1 MIPIRLYISGFLSYR
16 EPVELDFTS
25 FDLACIAGPNGAGK
39 SSLLDA
45 MTWVLFGQ
53 ARKRDDS
60 IIHSRSS
67 TAEVRLVF
75 AYEGNLYTVRRIKP
89 RDKTMLLEFQ
99 IWQEDS
105 PQPAAGGSLPIA
117 GSSQPTA
124 YSKRIARA
132 EVDGE
137 GQWRPLTERT
147 LRETELRILQTLR
160 MDYETFINASFF
172 LQGKADQFTQQRPG
186 DRKRILSSI
195 LGLEI
200 WESYRQRAA
209 ERRKLVESDI
219 TGLDGRLRE
228 ISAELAEE
236 QARRNRL
243 QELEAD
249 LERLVTLRLSQD
261 AAVQTARQIAATL
274 QEQGRMVELLRRQLE
289 ALQRRAGESSV
300 RLNERRAEKETH
312 AAILQRASQIV
323 AAYNDW
329 QAKKSELE
337 QVEKTAAR
345 FRETEKRREAP
356 RLEIQAARASLE
368 QELRSLLTEGAQVAA
383 GLQEVIRLRGE
394 IEDAQQELAQSE
406 AQLQQRIELDAS
418 LQAARQRQAD
428 ARAENPRLKAE
439 MDELKERINQLR
451 ETEGAE
457 CPLCGQPLS
466 NEDRLALIER
476 LNVQGREMGD
486 RYRANQNAVQQ
497 SDEGVRLLQAQ
508 IAGLSTVEGQI
519 RQHTSRLAQL
529 SSQVDMLEQR
539 RSTWEAQPAVRLVE
553 VQTSLESE
561 RYALEARQRLAEID
575 AELKKTG
582 YDAAAHDALRQAEE
596 AGRLSESELRALEK
610 ARAALVPLDRE
621 IADLEAQEAEQL
633 KEFVHQGQEYEQ
645 AAAALA
651 VGQAQ
656 APDLDEAENLLLG
669 LKEQENRLRM
679 EMGAAKQKVDVL
691 VGLKAR
697 QSDYE
702 AQREALARQV
712 QQFRQLER
720 AFGKDGVPAL
730 LIEQALPEI
739 ETRANDILT
748 RLSAGSMSVRFV
760 TQGKYKDK
768 NRDDLKETLDIQ
780 ISDGA
785 GTRDYEMFSGG
796 EAFRVNFAIR
806 LALSEVLAQRAGAR
820 LQTLVIDEGFG
831 SQDAQGRQRLIEAI
845 NLVRND
851 FAIILV
857 ITHIDEL
864 KDAFPN
870 RIEVEKTDQGS
881 TVKII

>member
-1 MIPIRLYISGFLSYR
+1 MIPVRLYISGFLSYR
-16 EPVELDFTS
+16 EPVEIDFTS

-45 MTWVLFGQ
+45 ITWALFGQ

-60 IIHSRSS
+60 LIHTRSS
-67 TAEVRLVF
+67 VAEVRLVF
-75 AYEGNLYTVRRIKP
+75 AYESNLYTVRRIKQ

-99 IWQEDS
+99 IWQEQS
-105 PQPAAGGSLPIA
+105 QQATATSHQTAAISKKMARGDVGG
-117 GSSQPTA
+117 
-124 YSKRIARA
+124 
-132 EVDGE
+132 D

-147 LRETELRILQTLR
+147 LRETELRILQTLH

-186 DRKRILSSI
+186 DRKRILGSI

-200 WESYRQRAA
+200 WESYRQRTG
-209 ERRKLVESDI
+209 ERRKLVENDI
-219 TGLDGRLRE
+219 TDLDGRLKE
-228 ISAELAEE
+228 ISAELTEE

-243 QELEAD
+243 QELETD
-249 LERLVTLRLSQD
+249 LKRLEEQRVSQET
-261 AAVQTARQIAATL
+261 ALQTARQIAATL
-274 QEQGRMVELLRRQLE
+274 QEQGRVVEVLQRQLE
-289 ALQRRAGESSV
+289 ALQQRAEESTK
-300 RLNERRAEKETH
+300 RLNTRREEKETH
-312 AAILQRASQIV
+312 ATTLQRASQIE
-323 AAYNDW
+323 AAYSAW
-329 QAKKSELE
+329 QAIKAELE
-337 QVEKTAAR
+337 QVEKTAAQ

-356 RLEIQAARASLE
+356 RLEIQSAKARLE
-368 QELRSLLTEGAQVAA
+368 QELQSLLVEQAQVAA
-383 GLQEVIRLRGE
+383 EAQEAAGLQGE
-394 IEDAQQELAQSE
+394 LEAAQQELAQAE
-406 AQLQQRIELDAS
+406 AQLVMRIELDAS

-439 MDELKERINQLR
+439 MEDLKERINRLCA
-451 ETEGAE
+451 TEGAD

-466 NEDRLALIER
+466 NEERQALIER

-497 SDEGVRLLQAQ
+497 SDESVRLLKAQ
-508 IAGLSTVEGQI
+508 IDGLSMLEGQI

-529 SSQVDMLEQR
+529 NSQVEMLEKR
-539 RSTWEAQPAVRLVE
+539 RSNWETQPAVRLEE
-553 VQTSLESE
+553 VRTSLESE
-561 RYALEARQRLAEID
+561 TYAPEARQRLTEID
-575 AELKKTG
+575 AALKKTG

-596 AGRLSESELRALEK
+596 GGRASEGELRALEK
-610 ARAALVPLDRE
+610 ARAALVPLERE
-621 IADLEAQEAEQL
+621 IADLKTQEAEL
-633 KEFVHQGQEYEQ
+633 HKEVARQGQEYEQ

-651 VGQAQ
+651 VGRSQ
-656 APDLDEAENLLLG
+656 APDLDEAESRLLS

-691 VGLKAR
+691 AGLKTR
-697 QSDYE
+697 RNDYE
-702 AQREALARQV
+702 AQRAALARQV
-712 QQFRQLER
+712 GQYKQLER

-739 ETRANDILT
+739 ESRANDVLA
-748 RLSAGSMSVRFV
+748 RLSAGNMSVRFV

-768 NRDDLKETLDIQ
+768 TREDLKETLDIQ

-851 FAIILV
+851 FAKILV

-864 KDAFPN
+864 KDAFPT

>member
-1 MIPIRLYISGFLSYR
+1 MIPIRLYLSGFLSYR
-16 EPVELDFTS
+16 EPVELDFSS

-45 MTWVLFGQ
+45 MTWALFGQ

-60 IIHSRSS
+60 IIHTRSS
-67 TAEVRLVF
+67 AAEVRLVF

-99 IWQEDS
+99 IWQEDN
-105 PQPAAGGSLPIA
+105 PQPAADRP
-117 GSSQPTA
+117 Q
-124 YSKRIARA
+124 
-132 EVDGE
+132 DGISG

-160 MDYETFINASFF
+160 MDYETFTNASFF

-186 DRKRILSSI
+186 DRKRILGSI

-219 TGLDGRLRE
+219 TGLDGRLKE

-236 QARRNRL
+236 QARRDRL

-249 LERLVTLRLSQD
+249 LERLVALRLSQE
-261 AAVQTARQIAATL
+261 AAVQTTRQIAATL
-274 QEQGRMVELLRRQLE
+274 QEQGRMVEVLRRQLE
-289 ALQRRAGESSV
+289 ALQRRLGESST

-312 AAILQRASQIV
+312 AAILQRASQIE
-323 AAYNDW
+323 AAYNAW
-329 QAKKSELE
+329 QAKKAELE
-337 QVEKTAAR
+337 QVEKTAAQ
-345 FRETEKRREAP
+345 FREMEKRREAP
-356 RLEIQAARASLE
+356 RLEIQDARARLE
-368 QELRSLLTEGAQVAA
+368 QELHSLLTEQAQVTA
-383 GLQEVIRLRGE
+383 GVQEAMRLRGE
-394 IEDAQQELAQSE
+394 IEAAQQDLAQAE

-418 LQAARQRQAD
+418 LQGARQRQAE
-428 ARAENPRLKAE
+428 ARAENPRLKVE
-439 MDELKERINQLR
+439 MDELKERIDRLD

-466 NEDRLALIER
+466 DEDRLALIER
-476 LNVQGREMGD
+476 LNEQGREMGD
-486 RYRANQNAVQQ
+486 RYRANQSAVQQ
-497 SDEGVRLLQAQ
+497 SDESVRLLQAQ
-508 IAGLSTVEGQI
+508 IAGLSTLEAQI

-529 SSQVDMLEQR
+529 SSQVEMLEQR
-539 RSTWEAQPAVRLVE
+539 HSTWEVQPAARLVE
-553 VQTSLESE
+553 VQTSLEHE
-561 RYALEARQRLAEID
+561 TYAPEARQRLAEID

-582 YDAAAHDALRQAEE
+582 YDAAAHDMLRQEE
-596 AGRLSESELRALEK
+596 AAGRFSEGELRLLEK
-610 ARAALVPLDRE
+610 ARAALVPLERE
-621 IADLEAQEAEQL
+621 IAELEAQEAELL
-633 KEFVHQGQEYEQ
+633 KEVARQGQEFEQ

-656 APDLDEAENLLLG
+656 APDLYAAESLLLG

-679 EMGAAKQKVDVL
+679 EMGAAKQKVDIL
-691 VGLKAR
+691 ASLKAR
-697 QSDYE
+697 QSDFE
-702 AQREALARQV
+702 AQREALAHQV
-712 QQFRQLER
+712 RQFRQLER

-768 NRDDLKETLDIQ
+768 NREDLKETLDIQ

-845 NLVRND
+845 NLVRHD

>member
-16 EPVELDFTS
+16 EPVEIDFTS

-45 MTWVLFGQ
+45 ITWALFGQ

-60 IIHSRSS
+60 LIHARSS
-67 TAEVRLVF
+67 VAEVRLVF
-75 AYEGNLYTVRRIKP
+75 SYESNLYTVRRIKP

-99 IWQEDS
+99 IWQKQSQQPGED
-105 PQPAAGGSLPIA
+105 G
-117 GSSQPTA
+117 SQPLTA
-124 YSKRIARA
+124 NNKKRAR
-132 EVDGE
+132 EDGNGE

-186 DRKRILSSI
+186 DRKRILGSI

-200 WESYRQRAA
+200 WESYRQRAN

-219 TGLDGRLRE
+219 TGLDGRLKE
-228 ISAELAEE
+228 ISVELAEE

-249 LERLVTLRLSQD
+249 LKRLEEQRLSQEV
-261 AAVQTARQIAATL
+261 AVQTARQIAANL
-274 QEQGRMVELLRRQLE
+274 QEQGRMVEVLWRQLE
-289 ALQRRAGESSV
+289 TLRRRAEESTT
-300 RLNERRAEKETH
+300 RLNERRADKETYT
-312 AAILQRASQIV
+312 ITLQRASQIE
-323 AAYNDW
+323 AAYSAW
-329 QAKKSELE
+329 QAKKVELE
-337 QVEKTAAR
+337 QVEKTAAQ
-345 FRETEKRREAP
+345 FRETEKRREEP
-356 RLEIQAARASLE
+356 RLEIQSARARLE
-368 QELRSLLTEGAQVAA
+368 QELQSLLAEQAQVAA
-383 GLQEVIRLRGE
+383 GAVETIHLQGQSEA
-394 IEDAQQELAQSE
+394 AQHELAQAE
-406 AQLQQRIELDAS
+406 AQLQQRNELDTS

-428 ARAENPRLKAE
+428 ARAENPPLKAE
-439 MDELKERINQLR
+439 MDELKERINRLGA
-451 ETEGAE
+451 TEGAE

-466 NEDRLALIER
+466 DEDRLALIER

-486 RYRANQNAVQQ
+486 RYRANQNAMQQ
-497 SDEGVRLLQAQ
+497 SDESVRLLQAQ
-508 IAGLSTVEGQI
+508 IASLSTVEGQI

-529 SSQVDMLEQR
+529 NSQVEMLEKR
-539 RSTWEAQPAVRLVE
+539 RSTWEMQQAARLGE

-561 RYALEARQRLAEID
+561 TYASEARQRLAEID

-582 YDAAAHDALRQAEE
+582 YDAAAHDALRQEEE
-596 AGRLSESELRALEK
+596 AGRASESELRGLEK
-610 ARAALVPLDRE
+610 ARAALVPLERE
-621 IADLEAQEAEQL
+621 IADLEAQEAEL
-633 KEFVHQGQEYEQ
+633 HKEVARQDQEYEQ

-651 VGQAQ
+651 VGQSQ
-656 APDLDEAENLLLG
+656 APDLYEAESRLLG

-691 VGLKAR
+691 TGLKAR
-697 QSDYE
+697 QSEYE
-702 AQREALARQV
+702 AQRNALAGQV
-712 QQFRQLER
+712 GHYKRLER

-768 NRDDLKETLDIQ
+768 NREDLKETLDIQ

-785 GTRDYEMFSGG
+785 GMRDYEMFSGG

-845 NLVRND
+845 NLVRHD
-851 FAIILV
+851 FATILV

-881 TVKII
+881 TVRII

>member
-16 EPVELDFTS
+16 DPVELDFTS

-45 MTWVLFGQ
+45 ITWALFGQ

-60 IIHSRSS
+60 LIHSRSS
-67 TAEVRLVF
+67 VAEVRLVF

-99 IWQEDS
+99 IWQEQSQPGVDNTR
-105 PQPAAGGSLPIA
+105 QPAAY
-117 GSSQPTA
+117 SQ
-124 YSKRIARA
+124 KIAR
-132 EVDGE
+132 GE
-137 GQWRPLTERT
+137 GNGAGQWRPLTERT

-186 DRKRILSSI
+186 DRKRILGSI

-236 QARRNRL
+236 QARRDRL
-243 QELEAD
+243 HELETGLKR
-249 LERLVTLRLSQD
+249 LEKQRRSQD
-261 AAVQTARQIAATL
+261 AALQTARQIAATL
-274 QEQGRMVELLRRQLE
+274 QEQARMVEVLQRQLE
-289 ALQRRAGESSV
+289 ALQRRAEESTR
-300 RLNERRAEKETH
+300 RLNERRAEKETYT
-312 AAILQRASQIV
+312 AMLQRASQIE
-323 AAYNDW
+323 AAYQAW
-329 QAKKSELE
+329 QTNKAQLE
-337 QVEKTAAR
+337 QVEKTATR

-356 RLEIQAARASLE
+356 RLEIQSIRARLE
-368 QELRSLLTEGAQVAA
+368 QELQGLLAEQAQVTA
-383 GLQEVIRLRGE
+383 GALEATRLHGEVE
-394 IEDAQQELAQSE
+394 AVQQELAQTE
-406 AQLQQRIELDAS
+406 VQLQQRNELDAS

-439 MDELKERINQLR
+439 MEELKERINRLC

-457 CPLCGQPLS
+457 CPLCGQPLTD
-466 NEDRLALIER
+466 EDRLALIER
-476 LNVQGREMGD
+476 LNVQGRELGD
-486 RYRANQNAVQQ
+486 RYRANQNAMQQ
-497 SDEGVRLLQAQ
+497 SDEGVQLLQAQ
-508 IAGLSTVEGQI
+508 IASLSTVEGLI
-519 RQHTSRLAQL
+519 RQHTSRLAQVN
-529 SSQVDMLEQR
+529 SQVELLEK
-539 RSTWEAQPAVRLVE
+539 RSLTWETQQAARLGE

-561 RYALEARQRLAEID
+561 TFAPEARLRLAEID

-596 AGRLSESELRALEK
+596 SGRLSENELRALEK
-610 ARAALVPLDRE
+610 ARAALVPLERE
-621 IADLEAQEAEQL
+621 IADLEMQGAEL
-633 KEFVHQGQEYEQ
+633 LNEIARQGQEYEH

-651 VGQAQ
+651 VGQSQ
-656 APDLDEAENLLLG
+656 APDLDEAESRLLD

-679 EMGAAKQKVDVL
+679 EMGAAKQKVEVL
-691 VGLKAR
+691 ASLKTR
-697 QSDYE
+697 QRDYE
-702 AQREALARQV
+702 AQRAALARQV
-712 QQFRQLER
+712 GQYKQLER

-739 ETRANDILT
+739 ETRANDVLT

-768 NRDDLKETLDIQ
+768 SREDLKETLDIQ

-785 GTRDYEMFSGG
+785 GMRDYEMFSGG

>member
-25 FDLACIAGPNGAGK
+25 LDLACIAGPNGAGK

-45 MTWVLFGQ
+45 MTWALFGQ

-60 IIHSRSS
+60 VIHTRSS

-105 PQPAAGGSLPIA
+105 PQPAAKSSESPVN
-117 GSSQPTA
+117 SSQTPA
-124 YSKRIARA
+124 DSRQKSGIS
-132 EVDGE
+132 G

-172 LQGKADQFTQQRPG
+172 LQGKADQFTQQRPS
-186 DRKRILSSI
+186 DRKRILGSI

-209 ERRKLVESDI
+209 ERRKLVEGDI
-219 TGLDGRLRE
+219 TGLDGRLKE
-228 ISAELAEE
+228 ISTELAEE

-249 LERLVTLRLSQD
+249 LERLVALRLSQD

-274 QEQGRMVELLRRQLE
+274 QEQGRMVELLHRQLE
-289 ALQRRAGESSV
+289 ALQRRTEESTM
-300 RLNERRAEKETH
+300 RLNERRAEKDTH
-312 AAILQRASQIV
+312 AAILQRASQIE
-323 AAYNDW
+323 AAYNAW
-329 QAKKSELE
+329 QAKKAELE

-345 FRETEKRREAP
+345 FRETEKRRETP
-356 RLEIQAARASLE
+356 RLEIQDARARLE
-368 QELRSLLTEGAQVAA
+368 QELHSLLTEQAQVAA
-383 GLQEVIRLRGE
+383 GAQEAIHLRGE
-394 IEDAQQELAQSE
+394 IETAQQELAQVE
-406 AQLQQRIELDAS
+406 AQLQQRIKLDAS
-418 LQAARQRQAD
+418 LQTARQRQAD
-428 ARAENPRLKAE
+428 ARAENPPLKVE
-439 MDELKERINQLR
+439 MDELKERINQLCA
-451 ETEGAE
+451 TEGAE

-476 LNVQGREMGD
+476 LNAQGRELGD

-497 SDEGVRLLQAQ
+497 SDESVRLLQAQ
-508 IAGLSTVEGQI
+508 IAGLSTAEGRI

-529 SSQVDMLEQR
+529 GSQVETLEQR
-539 RSTWEAQPAVRLVE
+539 RSTWEAQPADRLVE

-561 RYALEARQRLAEID
+561 TYAPEARQRLAEID

-582 YDAAAHDALRQAEE
+582 YDAAAHDALRLEEE
-596 AGRLSESELRALEK
+596 AGRASESELRLLEK
-610 ARAALVPLDRE
+610 ARAALVPLERE
-621 IADLEAQEAEQL
+621 IADLEAQEAELL
-633 KEFVHQGQEYEQ
+633 KEAARQGQEYEQ
-645 AAAALA
+645 AAATLA
-651 VGQAQ
+651 AGQAQ
-656 APDLDEAENLLLG
+656 APDLYAAESLLLG

-712 QQFRQLER
+712 QQYKQLER

-768 NRDDLKETLDIQ
+768 NREDLKETLDIQ

-851 FAIILV
+851 FALILV

>member
-16 EPVELDFTS
+16 EPVEIDFTS

-45 MTWVLFGQ
+45 ITWALFGQ

-60 IIHSRSS
+60 LIHSRSS
-67 TAEVRLVF
+67 VAEVRLVF
-75 AYEGNLYTVRRIKP
+75 SYESNLYTVRRIKP

-99 IWQEDS
+99 IWQGNIPQPTADS
-105 PQPAAGGSLPIA
+105 QQPAAHNKGMVKS
-117 GSSQPTA
+117 
-124 YSKRIARA
+124 

-186 DRKRILSSI
+186 DRKRILGSI

-219 TGLDGRLRE
+219 TGLDGRLKE
-228 ISAELAEE
+228 ISTELTEE

-243 QELEAD
+243 QELESD
-249 LERLVTLRLSQD
+249 LKRLEEQRHIQE
-261 AAVQTARQIAATL
+261 AAAQTARQIAATL
-274 QEQGRMVELLRRQLE
+274 QEQARMVEVLRRQLE
-289 ALQRRAGESSV
+289 ALQLRAEESTA
-300 RLNERRAEKETH
+300 RLKERLAEKESYT
-312 AAILQRASQIV
+312 AALQRAGQTE
-323 AAYNDW
+323 AAYNAW
-329 QAKKSELE
+329 QATKAQLE
-337 QVEKTAAR
+337 QVEKTAAQ
-345 FRETEKRREAP
+345 FRETEKQRESP
-356 RLEIQAARASLE
+356 RLEIQAARARLE
-368 QELRSLLTEGAQVAA
+368 QELQSLSAEQAQVEA
-383 GLQEVIRLRGE
+383 GAVEVIRLRAE
-394 IEDAQQELAQSE
+394 IEAAGLELEQAE
-406 AQLQQRIELDAS
+406 AQLQQRFELDAS

-439 MDELKERINQLR
+439 MEELKERINQLCA
-451 ETEGAE
+451 TEGAE
-457 CPLCGQPLS
+457 CPLCGQLLS
-466 NEDRLALIER
+466 NNDRLALIER
-476 LNVQGREMGD
+476 LNLQGREMGD

-497 SDEGVRLLQAQ
+497 SDDGVRLLQAQ

-529 SSQVDMLEQR
+529 NSQVEMHEQR
-539 RSTWEAQPAVRLVE
+539 RLTWETQQAARLAEVR
-553 VQTSLESE
+553 TGLENE
-561 RYALEARQRLAEID
+561 TYAPEARRQLAEID
-575 AELKKTG
+575 AQLKRTG
-582 YDAAAHDALRQAEE
+582 YDAAAHDTLRQAEQT
-596 AGRLSESELRALEK
+596 GRASESELRALEK
-610 ARAALVPLDRE
+610 ARAALVPLERE
-621 IADLEAQEAEQL
+621 IAGLSAQEVELL
-633 KEFVHQGQEYEQ
+633 KEAARQGQEYEQ
-645 AAAALA
+645 AVAVLA
-651 VGQAQ
+651 VGQSQ
-656 APDLDEAENLLLG
+656 APDLDEAERRLLG

-691 VGLKAR
+691 ANLKAR
-697 QSDYE
+697 QNEYE
-702 AQREALARQV
+702 AQREDLARQV
-712 QQFRQLER
+712 GQYRQLER

-768 NRDDLKETLDIQ
+768 SREDLKETLEIQ

-785 GTRDYEMFSGG
+785 GMRDYEMFSGG

-831 SQDAQGRQRLIEAI
+831 SQDNQGRQRLIEAI